1 MSWQDI
7 LKNDGKRLTQLLKEM
22 YANGDN
28 PKLLEGLYEEFDEL
42 LRKINYTDKFYM
54 TDEGMDLLEFL
65 RANGLHFS

>member
-1 MSWQDI
+1 MTWQNI

-28 PKLLEGLYEEFDEL
+28 PNKLYILYSEFDEL
-42 LRKINYTDKFYM
+42 LEKINYTDKFYM

-65 RANGLHFS
+65 RANGVPFS